1 MRVLECLDL
10 DVLVPH
16 DLQIG
21 GRVFTL
27 ALSKSDKAFGNQ
39 GLENSG

>member
-27 ALSKSDKAFGNQ
+27 ALSKAFGSQ